1 MAKKND
7 GVAFSKPQV
16 SSGTSTRNRSTP
28 GASPSCRCT
37 LPASSW
43 PVSSTWSTWVLCR
56 PSGAPLPESEVLNQ
70 HHAAVNFGHLSSHVK
85 RRGHVGAPTKTHRR
99 AVFVHH
105 DAVTCGRERTWVCA
119 FKHPRIALDADER
132 FDRCCRPHGLP
143 VLLRPSNQG
152 RKVAYRPS
160 FCRGSGVQFPVV
172 FNATAKRSTHANPI
186 RVVRDAPRLPAPSRS

>member
-7 GVAFSKPQV
+7 GGGIQQAAGLIRYFDEES
-16 SSGTSTRNRSTP
+16 STP

-43 PVSSTWSTWVLCR
+43 PVSSTWSTWALCR

-132 FDRCCRPHGLP
+132 FDRCCRPHGLS

-186 RVVRDAPRLPAPSRS
+186 RVVRRRPAPSCPFRS